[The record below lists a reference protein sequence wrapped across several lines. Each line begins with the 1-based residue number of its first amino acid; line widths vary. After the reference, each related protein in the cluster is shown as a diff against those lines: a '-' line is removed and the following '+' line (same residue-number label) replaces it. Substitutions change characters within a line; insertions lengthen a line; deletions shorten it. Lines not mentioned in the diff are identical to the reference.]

1 MSYLLDTNFV
11 IGLLRGA
18 SSYWDYLDKLVD
30 ETVPAVSAVTRSE
43 VFAGCHPHEES
54 ATKNL
59 LDRFEAIAIQSSIAD
74 LAGRYVYQY
83 RKRGFT
89 IHLEDALIGST
100 AVLEG
105 LVLVTRNVDHFPMLM
120 LGHNLVRFPD

>member
-30 ETVPAVSAVTRSE
+30 ETVPAISAITRAE
-43 VFAGCHPHEES
+43 VFAGRHPHEER
-54 ATKNL
+54 ATTIL
-59 LDRFEAIAIQSSIAD
+59 LDRFEVIAIQSSIAD

-83 RKRGFT
+83 RKRGFI

-100 AVLEG
+100 VVLEG
-105 LVLVTRNVDHFPMLM
+105 LVLVTRNVDHFPMLL

>member
-43 VFAGCHPHEES
+43 VFAGCHPHEER
-54 ATKNL
+54 ATTNL

>member
-18 SSYWDYLDKLVD
+18 STYWDYLDKLVA
-30 ETVPAVSAVTRSE
+30 EAAPAVSAITRSE
-43 VFAGCHPHEES
+43 VFAGCHPHEER
-54 ATKNL
+54 ATTNL
-59 LDRFEAIAIQSSIAD
+59 LGHFEAIAIQSSIAD

-83 RKRGFT
+83 RQRGFI

-100 AVLEG
+100 AALEG
-105 LVLVTRNVDHFPMLM
+105 LALVTRNVGHFPMLT
-120 LGHNLVRFPD
+120 LGHNLFRFPD